1 MARFFK
7 HVGEHNGK
15 KVVIVQRAIPE
26 EEWMASVVYSEI
38 IPSHY
43 HDDIMRVLESEE
55 GQNADEFWQV
65 LQRRVGTTGVNLLN
79 GIAMEGF
86 LKKANTNQI
95 IVKPNSASNVRLDEL
110 NKLLIEAGQ
119 GEQAVRK
126 LEELDRQRG
135 FKDNRKTDVPSAHG
149 ETQVTTEGAMSD
161 ADLAELNIKQAGD
174 MKVQAKALLD
184 EAKRLEAEA
193 KKLNPPA
200 TKPRGKKPSGTTRK
214 PRATKKAASGAVS

>member
-1 MARFFK
+1 MATRFFK

-38 IPSHY
+38 IPTHY

-95 IVKPNSASNVRLDEL
+95 IVKPNSASNIRLDEL

-119 GEQAVRK
+119 GEEAVRK

-135 FKDNRKTDVPSAHG
+135 FKDNRKTGVPSAYG
-149 ETQVTTEGAMSD
+149 DPQELTSAMSD

-200 TKPRGKKPSGTTRK
+200 TKTRGKKPSGTTRK
-214 PRATKKAASGAVS
+214 PQAAKAATSGAAS